1 MYLHSKEL
9 TELLPYRCNNKLQ
22 QKLYLFTLFETGK
35 DNQKF
40 IANNDLYETQIV
52 TCCIC
57 IFSLKYKHLIAFKRT

>member
-9 TELLPYRCNNKLQ
+9 TELLPNCCNNKLQ

-40 IANNDLYETQIV
+40 IANNDLRYGLAIEIYTIYLTFV
-52 TCCIC
+52 FTVCLCIT
-57 IFSLKYKHLIAFKRT
+57 FL